1 MRNLKKYSN
10 HSGYSV
16 NESLGKIVSI
26 CKTENHVHYEGRPYT
41 HKIEYLQSDGNQ
53 WVNTEIVP
61 TTNTVAE
68 GNFMYT
74 KFVAYGAILSNYISE
89 NHNVYRIILTNSS
102 GNVYF
107 CCNTK
112 AGGGSVS
119 TTCSLGAKHSFTLD
133 STGLTID
140 GVKKAGSAVNGT
152 ANNTELVLFTN
163 KLTEPTIRDIGC
175 TIYDLKIYESGVLVR
190 DMYPVRVGQVGY
202 MYDKISNRL
211 FGNSGT
217 GTFTLGPDI

>member
-41 HKIEYLQSDGNQ
+41 HKIEYLQSSGTQYIDTGIAPDDNTHFKVDVAISNSGDIQFGCYYNQ
-53 WVNTEIVP
+53 RFHLGKYSGKFHFGIGGQYLNTITQDTSRHIFEID
-61 TTNTVAE
+61 
-68 GNFMYT
+68 
-74 KFVAYGAILSNYISE
+74 SN
-89 NHNVYRIILTNSS
+89 
-102 GNVYF
+102 G
-107 CCNTK
+107 
-112 AGGGSVS
+112 
-119 TTCSLGAKHSFTLD
+119 
-133 STGLTID
+133 TGTID
-140 GVKKAGSAVNGT
+140 GTDYSVGSGYTGT
-152 ANNTELVLFTN
+152 TLSTRNIYLFARNDGTPG
-163 KLTEPTIRDIGC
+163 KFVIGNLYSVQ
-175 TIYDLKIYESGVLVR
+175 ISQGGVLVR

-202 MYDKISNRL
+202 MYDKISKRL